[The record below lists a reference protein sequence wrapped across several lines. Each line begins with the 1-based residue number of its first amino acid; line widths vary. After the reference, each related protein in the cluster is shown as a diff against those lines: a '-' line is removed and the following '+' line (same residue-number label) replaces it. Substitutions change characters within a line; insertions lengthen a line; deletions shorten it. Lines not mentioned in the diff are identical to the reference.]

1 MCMSSKTVNMKVFF
15 DKVMKI
21 PTKRESTH
29 ANVQSC
35 SLNKEGIVQY
45 TNISTIAFLA
55 AGDIMV

>member
-1 MCMSSKTVNMKVFF
+1 MEVFF

-29 ANVQSC
+29 ANEQSC